1 MYYRVSNKVIH
12 YLLNKYTALSIAIQL
27 VACVLIWIVAFALS
41 PVGDRYF
48 GLMFYFYLP
57 PIYLVS
63 TLLGLKGE
71 SGMIA
76 GGIYGMALGIVLYGL
91 IFGLV
96 VSYLKSRRS

>member
-1 MYYRVSNKVIH
+1 MSH
-12 YLLNKYTALSIAIQL
+12 LLNKYTALSIAMQL

-57 PIYLVS
+57 VIYLVS
-63 TLLGLKGE
+63 TVLDLTGE

-76 GGIYGMALGIVLYGL
+76 AGIYGIGCGTIIYGV
-91 IFGLV
+91 IFGMLI
-96 VSYLKSRRS
+96 SYLKSRRRK

>member
-1 MYYRVSNKVIH
+1 VSIINR
-12 YLLNKYTALSIAIQL
+12 YTALSIAIQL

-48 GLMFYFYLP
+48 LLVFYFYLP
-57 PIYLVS
+57 VIYLVS
-63 TLLGLKGE
+63 TLLALKGE

-76 GGIYGMALGIVLYGL
+76 AGVYGIGCGTIVYGA

-96 VSYLKSRRS
+96 VSYLKNRRRK

>member
-1 MYYRVSNKVIH
+1 MGH
-12 YLLNKYTALSIAIQL
+12 FLNKYTALSIGVQL
-27 VACVLIWIVAFALS
+27 TAVVLIWLVAFALS

-57 PIYLVS
+57 VIYLVS
-63 TLLGLKGE
+63 TLFTLKGE

-76 GGIYGMALGIVLYGL
+76 AGVYGIGCGTIIYGA

-96 VSYLKSRRS
+96 VSYLKNRRRK